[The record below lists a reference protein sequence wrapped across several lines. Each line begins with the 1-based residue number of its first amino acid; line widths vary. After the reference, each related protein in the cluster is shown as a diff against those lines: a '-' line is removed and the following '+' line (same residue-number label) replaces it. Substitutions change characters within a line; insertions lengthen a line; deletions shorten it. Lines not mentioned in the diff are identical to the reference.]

1 MELLSAWAPLQPWGS
16 GLSGSALDIVGA
28 YRFDDPEGEVGIETH
43 LLRSAEGQ
51 VVQVPVTYRGA
62 PVPEAEAALIA
73 TTQHSVLGQRWVY
86 DGCGDPAYVAA
97 LATAILTGGTEADLD
112 VVTESGHERR
122 PATTKVTGSGA
133 PGSAVPPVGPLTYRH
148 EGGTTVVR
156 SGALELRIF
165 RVIDLSSTAGIAGV
179 CVLMGTWPGQGTPA
193 LLASVPAGPIPRRPE
208 QEPEKPNGA
217 GSLRRGR
224 AKSRSHEDKGG
235 PRVLRLRSR
244 STHRTQPHCRS
255 WRWLN

>member
-193 LLASVPAGPIPRRPE
+193 LLASVPAGPIR
-208 QEPEKPNGA
+208 A
-217 GSLRRGR
+217 GL
-224 AKSRSHEDKGG
+224 SRSQRNQTGQDLFGG
-235 PRVLRLRSR
+235 AEQSLVHMRIRAVPGFSVYDHAVHTVRSR
-244 STHRTQPHCRS
+244 TVDRGGG
-255 WRWLN
+255 